1 MRVEVID
8 IEKTKSEAKKY
19 MLKKIP
25 LVSKVFQFNNIVNDM
40 KLEYIE
46 LKVLKY
52 EVISIKKNY
61 RIFKNDVKK
70 ETITILV
77 NTYNGRS
84 ESIDKLPNT
93 LNKYISKSCIKNSK
107 IDENDM
113 VNVIKQEIINRLSN
127 RLKYESINK
136 INIIDIK
143 SIYRPYWIADFR
155 GRHIL
160 IDC

>member
-25 LVSKVFQFNNIVNDM
+25 LVSKVFQFNNVTHDM

-46 LKVLKY
+46 FKILKY
-52 EVISIKKNY
+52 EVISSKKNY
-61 RIFKNDVKK
+61 KIFKNDVKK
-70 ETITILV
+70 ETMTILV

-93 LNKYISKSCIKNSK
+93 LNKYISKSCINKSK

-113 VNVIKQEIINRLSN
+113 INVIKQEIINRLSN

-136 INIIDIK
+136 IN
-143 SIYRPYWIADFR
+143 
-155 GRHIL
+155 L
-160 IDC
+160 I